1 MDRRRRATW
10 RNHTGNQ
17 SCQPLALCS
26 PESLDDIVELVTL
39 AEREGVSVRAVG
51 SGHSWSDVALTGGF
65 LLAPDKLGG
74 ALPID
79 RGTLRHPDP
88 DRLARVQGGTRVREV
103 NEVLWESGRAL
114 RQMGGYDGQT
124 VAGVISTATHG
135 SGLGFGSISDFV
147 RSLDVVASGGRR
159 LRIEPS
165 DGPSDP
171 TRFDGGGDGWELVQ
185 DDDLFGSAVVGMGCM
200 GVIYAATIEVRER
213 FDLTETR
220 TVTTWEDVRG
230 ELPGGPALRGAAH
243 WELLVNPYA
252 RKDGRHTCVI
262 TQREEAAG
270 GRDPE
275 GDEERRPWV
284 TELLAS
290 LPVTHGVLN
299 LITDLDPG
307 GTPEA
312 IDHALDRL
320 ADNEFTDRSY
330 RVFNIG
336 TANLLPAY
344 SAEIGIELR
353 DDLPVLAVEAIFA
366 IAERHARLGAAYAT
380 APFALRFVRR
390 SPAPLSMME
399 GRDTMMIELIMQT
412 DTEGGFELLAAY
424 ERALYALGGR
434 PHWGQVNALTER
446 TVQALYPR
454 VDTWRA
460 AHGQLNAS
468 GVFDGPFS
476 ARVGFS

>member
-1 MDRRRRATW
+1 
-10 RNHTGNQ
+10 
-17 SCQPLALCS
+17 
-26 PESLDDIVELVTL
+26 
-39 AEREGVSVRAVG
+39 
-51 SGHSWSDVALTGGF
+51 
-65 LLAPDKLGG
+65 
-74 ALPID
+74 
-79 RGTLRHPDP
+79 
-88 DRLARVQGGTRVREV
+88 
-103 NEVLWESGRAL
+103 
-114 RQMGGYDGQT
+114 
-124 VAGVISTATHG
+124 
-135 SGLGFGSISDFV
+135 
-147 RSLDVVASGGRR
+147 
-159 LRIEPS
+159 
-165 DGPSDP
+165 
-171 TRFDGGGDGWELVQ
+171 
-185 DDDLFGSAVVGMGCM
+185 MGCM
-200 GVIYAATIEVRER
+200 GVIYAVTIDVRER
-213 FDLTETR
+213 FALTETR

-230 ELPGGPALRGAAH
+230 ELPAGPALRDAAH

-252 RKDGRHTCVI
+252 RDDHTHVCVI
-262 TQREEAAG
+262 TQREEAAPG
-270 GRDPE
+270 EEPE
-275 GDEERRPWV
+275 GGERRRPWV

-299 LITDLDPG
+299 LVTDLDPA

-312 IDHALDRL
+312 IDHALERL
-320 ADNEFTDRSY
+320 ADREYTERSY

-353 DDLPVLAVEAIFA
+353 DDLPVRAVEAIFA
-366 IAERHARLGAAYAT
+366 IAERHARLGSAYAT

-446 TVQALYPR
+446 TLHALYPR
-454 VDTWRA
+454 VDAWRA
-460 AHGQLNAS
+460 AHAQLNAS

-476 ARVGFS
+476 ARVGLV